1 MHINSLAVGKPRC
14 HFKTAIFNL
23 VLLIGIFTSSKD
35 NALRWMPRDFT
46 DDKSTLV
53 QVMAWYRQAT
63 SHYLSQCW
71 PSSMSPYGVT
81 RPQWV
86 NGFVHRYMHHWP
98 GSQRIHWDSM
108 CQLWFTVQVPR
119 TYNRVWMCQ
128 NPAFS
133 MGLLITILTLRFESN
148 LDCKFRKGPAMPRE
162 FLCNDFIYLC
172 PGDRIGTAVGMLAT
186 GVICDQFGWKWPFY
200 IYGM

>member
-1 MHINSLAVGKPRC
+1 
-14 HFKTAIFNL
+14 
-23 VLLIGIFTSSKD
+23 
-35 NALRWMPRDFT
+35 MPRYLT

-53 QVMAWYRQAT
+53 QVMTWCRQAT
-63 SHYLSQCW
+63 NHYLSQCW
-71 PSSMSPYGVT
+71 PSSMSPYDVT

-86 NGFVHRYMHHWP
+86 NGFVHRYMHHRP
-98 GSQRIHWDSM
+98 GSQRSHWDSM

-119 TYNRVWMCQ
+119 KYNRARMCQ
-128 NPAFS
+128 SLAFS
-133 MGLLITILTLRFESN
+133 MGLLIIILTLRFELN
-148 LDCKFRKGPAMPRE
+148 LDCKFRQRCRE

-186 GVICDQFGWKWPFY
+186 GVICDQVGWKWPFY